1 MIVYESVIDSTT
13 EEIKVKCFGLRN
25 RVLNK
30 GSVIAKVW
38 IMPLRKAIR
47 WSFAG
52 KSILAGLCKEYP
64 KRLEPTYT
72 AEYPGVTIFTPM
84 GGLWQSGDIININ
97 IGLNFT
103 VPANIVVG
111 RFYVKSNLL
120 EFVRPMKQI
129 YSCNE
134 LKTVL
139 S

>member
-1 MIVYESVIDSTT
+1 MKFILRPGFYGVVSGVDINNSIMIVYESVIDSTT

-72 AEYPGVTIFTPM
+72 AENPGVTIFTHY
-84 GGLWQSGDIININ
+84 
-97 IGLNFT
+97 
-103 VPANIVVG
+103 G
-111 RFYVKSNLL
+111 RFVAKWRYHQHKH
-120 EFVRPMKQI
+120 RA
-129 YSCNE
+129 
-134 LKTVL
+134 
-139 S
+139 